1 MILEHRLD
9 KYLALREQLAS
20 KIQATMEQHAM
31 AEVDALKENSTVSSH
46 SNPRLSPTLSNS
58 KTMSQKKDIG
68 QKRGSEVLEKD
79 AAKSSMGQDVSQ
91 NETKSPRAPQ
101 FGRNNI
107 ELEFRPVLIKLW
119 QDLSRHYRGQ
129 MKKIFRNVRR
139 NREISFKSQA
149 DVQKKFLN
157 YLHRSDNKQELLDQF
172 VKDFN
177 QFSDEFPD
185 LREDNAT
192 KEELHQRCDVL
203 SDELW
208 EIVEERKEQNIDERK
223 KIMESGSVENNLDFL
238 TTCAQSLLQSELDKF
253 KASIQIIHDYYFA
266 IEEKTT
272 HELTGAV
279 TSELTFDGDEMPSVE
294 VLGENADS
302 TVIASYSY
310 PRLDK
315 LLQMALKQQAV
326 PDVTKIDAA
335 GADKKGG
342 KAPPPKKGAP
352 AAKDAET
359 DAPVE
364 ESMYV
369 KEMKEAVRVEKS
381 LLRFRLVQI
390 RNWTLNRLQDTRQQA
405 LSTYKKFDDWIQVAQ
420 KTEMD
425 TIEEMCAVIKKAIED
440 ECKIQHELRIQ
451 FMDFTVDNSTLNYIN
466 PPIPKLEALEQ
477 SQSDRFAIPQLRNL
491 LGEFETIAKATGD
504 LLQCREL
511 CQLLYSK
518 IKNSFHFCSYESQVP
533 ETWNTFGLAE
543 INQMI
548 RNLDF
553 KNTGYVN
560 WRTLMTHI
568 ILLKSSVPN
577 AKEISRIEKMLKE
590 PEVSCDQFCKG
601 TFWFEAAEQSTDR
614 SNAIVFERVKMIKQL
629 LFDTHQCEEKLS
641 VGRFATTLGQISQRA
656 GEGANFSDVLFAQVR
671 I

>member
-119 QDLSRHYRGQ
+119 QDLSRNYRGQ

-253 KASIQIIHDYYFA
+253 KASSRSSTI
-266 IEEKTT
+266 TT
-272 HELTGAV
+272 SRLRRR
-279 TSELTFDGDEMPSVE
+279 
-294 VLGENADS
+294 
-302 TVIASYSY
+302 
-310 PRLDK
+310 PR
-315 LLQMALKQQAV
+315 M
-326 PDVTKIDAA
+326 
-335 GADKKGG
+335 
-342 KAPPPKKGAP
+342 
-352 AAKDAET
+352 
-359 DAPVE
+359 
-364 ESMYV
+364 S
-369 KEMKEAVRVEKS
+369 S
-381 LLRFRLVQI
+381 LVQ
-390 RNWTLNRLQDTRQQA
+390 
-405 LSTYKKFDDWIQVAQ
+405 S
-420 KTEMD
+420 
-425 TIEEMCAVIKKAIED
+425 
-440 ECKIQHELRIQ
+440 
-451 FMDFTVDNSTLNYIN
+451 
-466 PPIPKLEALEQ
+466 PQ
-477 SQSDRFAIPQLRNL
+477 S
-491 LGEFETIAKATGD
+491 
-504 LLQCREL
+504 
-511 CQLLYSK
+511 
-518 IKNSFHFCSYESQVP
+518 
-533 ETWNTFGLAE
+533 
-543 INQMI
+543 
-548 RNLDF
+548 
-553 KNTGYVN
+553 
-560 WRTLMTHI
+560 
-568 ILLKSSVPN
+568 
-577 AKEISRIEKMLKE
+577 
-590 PEVSCDQFCKG
+590 
-601 TFWFEAAEQSTDR
+601 
-614 SNAIVFERVKMIKQL
+614 
-629 LFDTHQCEEKLS
+629 
-641 VGRFATTLGQISQRA
+641 
-656 GEGANFSDVLFAQVR
+656 
-671 I
+671 